1 MADLSRNN
9 CHFLCNSVKNLD
21 NLGSLVF
28 AQSFAVVPY
37 GHMGLDSFEC
47 LA

>member
-9 CHFLCNSVKNLD
+9 CHFLCNFVKNLD

-28 AQSFAVVPY
+28 TQSFAGIPY
-37 GHMGLDSFEC
+37 GHMGCDSSGY